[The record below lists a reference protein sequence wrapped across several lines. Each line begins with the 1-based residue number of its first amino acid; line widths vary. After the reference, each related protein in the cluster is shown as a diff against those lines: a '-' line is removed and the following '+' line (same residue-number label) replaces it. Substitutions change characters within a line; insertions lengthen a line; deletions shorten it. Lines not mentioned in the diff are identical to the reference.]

1 MLLGMKQFWRLHAG
15 APFFALPMDGPAQH
29 SQTPKKLDDVVR
41 IGVLTD
47 LSGPYSDYTGNGSVE
62 AVRMAAEDFGGKVAG
77 KRIDV
82 VIADHQNNA
91 DIASTKAREWFGE
104 GGVDMILDLVG
115 SPTALAVSEIGRQKQ
130 RVVMVTGAYSSRLT
144 NDACSPF
151 TVHYQIDNI
160 ALASVPK
167 LLMQHGACSWYFIA
181 GDNAFSKAMKEDASA
196 GIVASNGKILASAEH
211 PSNASDFSS
220 YIQQAQS
227 SGAKMIAIAD
237 AGGDMINA
245 VKAAN
250 ESGVTTSS
258 NQSLVAMLLSLID
271 VHLLGL
277 PLTQNIYTIESFYW
291 DTDDETRQFAQRF
304 YKRMAT
310 MPTAIQ
316 AANYSATL
324 TYLKAV
330 ATTGTN
336 DSAAVMKQMKS
347 TPVDD
352 IYVRHG
358 TIREDGRLMKEL
370 YLVQVKTPSESK
382 KPWDYYN
389 IRAVVQ
395 ADAAFQALSKSTCPT
410 VAKTQTVAPTR

>member
-1 MLLGMKQFWRLHAG
+1 MFLGMKQFWWLYSC
-15 APFFALPMDGPAQH
+15 APFFALPIDEQAQY
-29 SQTPKKLDDVVR
+29 SQTEKPSDDVVR
-41 IGVLTD
+41 IGILTD
-47 LSGPYSDYTGNGSVE
+47 LSGPYSDYTGKGSVE
-62 AVRMAAEDFGGKVAG
+62 AVRMAVEDFGGKVAG
-77 KRIDV
+77 ERIDI
-82 VIADHQNNA
+82 VIADHRNNP
-91 DIASTKAREWFGE
+91 DTASAKAYEWFGE

-115 SPTALAVSEIGRQKQ
+115 SPIALAVSEIGRQKQ
-130 RVVMVTGAYSSRLT
+130 RVVMATGAYSSRLT

-167 LLMQHGACSWYFIA
+167 LLVQYGADSWYFIV
-181 GDNAFSKAMKEDASA
+181 GDSAFSKAIEEDARA
-196 GIVASNGKILASAEH
+196 GIVASNSKILGSAEH
-211 PSNASDFSS
+211 SSNASDFSS
-220 YIQQAQS
+220 YIRQAQS

-237 AGGDMINA
+237 AGGDMIRA

-250 ESGVTTSS
+250 ELGVTTSD
-258 NQSLVAMLLSLID
+258 NQSVVAMLLSLVD
-271 VHLLGL
+271 VHLQGL

-291 DTDDETRQFAQRF
+291 DTDDETRKFAQRF
-304 YKRMAT
+304 YKRMAR
-310 MPTAIQ
+310 MPAAIQ

-330 ATTGTN
+330 AAAGTA
-336 DSAAVMKQMKS
+336 DSAVVMKQMKS
-347 TPVDD
+347 TPVND

-370 YLVQVKTPSESK
+370 YLVQVKTPSESR

-389 IRAVVQ
+389 IRAVVK

-410 VAKTQTVAPTR
+410 VVQT

>member
-1 MLLGMKQFWRLHAG
+1 
-15 APFFALPMDGPAQH
+15 
-29 SQTPKKLDDVVR
+29 
-41 IGVLTD
+41 
-47 LSGPYSDYTGNGSVE
+47 
-62 AVRMAAEDFGGKVAG
+62 MAAEDFGGEVAG
-77 KRIDV
+77 KRINI

-91 DIASTKAREWFGE
+91 DIASTIASEWFDE

-115 SPTALAVSEIGRQKQ
+115 SPTALSVSEIGRQRQ

-144 NDACSPF
+144 DDARSPF

-167 LLMQHGACSWYFIA
+167 LLAQHGAGSWYFIS
-181 GDNAFSKAMKEDASA
+181 GNNAFSKAMEHDARA
-196 GIVASNGKILASAEH
+196 GIVASNGKILGSAEY
-211 PSNASDFSS
+211 PPNASDFSP

-227 SGAKMIAIAD
+227 SGAKMIAIVD
-237 AGGDMINA
+237 AGGDMISA

-250 ESGVTTSS
+250 ESRVTTSG
-258 NQSLVAMLLSLID
+258 NQSVVAMLLSLTD
-271 VHLLGL
+271 VHRLGL

-291 DTDDETRQFAQRF
+291 DTDDETREFAQRF
-304 YKRMAT
+304 HKRIVS

-316 AANYSATL
+316 AANYSATR

-330 ATTGTN
+330 AATGTN
-336 DSAAVMKQMKS
+336 DSATVMKQMKS

-352 IYVRHG
+352 IYVHHG

-382 KPWDYYN
+382 GPWDYYN
-389 IRAVVQ
+389 TRAVVP
-395 ADAAFQALSKSTCPT
+395 ADEAFKP
-410 VAKTQTVAPTR
+410 